1 MKQNMEY
8 TNMEVHL
15 LLCIGRD
22 INKIKIINIIIIK
35 NIIIFRT
42 ESYIPNGFGMNNN
55 INLLHIIYN
64 SLELDEHLER

>member
-1 MKQNMEY
+1 MESMKQNMEY

-22 INKIKIINIIIIK
+22 INIKIINIIIIK

-42 ESYIPNGFGMNNN
+42 ENGFGMNNN